1 MMSCLKSIFKIAC
14 IIYSWH
20 CIFCCWNIWGFFND
34 SPSVIHFSFF
44 MTALWYIFVFFQQQL
59 FDTFLF
65 VYNSSLINFCDF
77 NDSSMIRFLFFNFS
91 SVIHIPSTCSFPPPP
106 PLQSSLA
113 VPNSAAEEGFL
124 FYRTFTVKLRSAFNT
139 LQVIIFN
146 L

>member
-1 MMSCLKSIFKIAC
+1 MMSCLKSVFKIAC

-65 VYNSSLINFCDF
+65 VYNNSLINFCDF
-77 NDSSMIRFLFFNFS
+77 NDSSMIRFCFFISALWYISQAPVRSHLRLHS
-91 SVIHIPSTCSFPPPP
+91 SHPWQFQIPQQRKASCSIV
-106 PLQSSLA
+106 LSQ
-113 VPNSAAEEGFL
+113 
-124 FYRTFTVKLRSAFNT
+124 
-139 LQVIIFN
+139 
-146 L
+146 